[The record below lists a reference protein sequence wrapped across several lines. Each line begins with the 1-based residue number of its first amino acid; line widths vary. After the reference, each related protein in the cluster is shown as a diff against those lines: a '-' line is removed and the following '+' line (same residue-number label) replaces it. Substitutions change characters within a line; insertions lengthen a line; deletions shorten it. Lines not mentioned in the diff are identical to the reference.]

1 MIQFANK
8 LTQSIAFRTFI
19 IVVIVL
25 ADRERNRVR
34 HEEHRLIKSLGLASR
49 HEGIAEMHQ
58 RPVFAI
64 RLGEWPAGRCFE
76 FLQLLKIDS
85 RSCK

>member
-34 HEEHRLIKSLGLASR
+34 HEEHRVIKSWASIR
-49 HEGIAEMHQ
+49 EYA
-58 RPVFAI
+58 VF
-64 RLGEWPAGRCFE
+64 RQWL
-76 FLQLLKIDS
+76 
-85 RSCK
+85 